1 MDSFSP
7 APLKTSGAFLGHSG
21 VPAPA
26 LRLKHCAKLDIVN
39 DHIKT
44 VTLYA
49 SKPPADF
56 VIDKGLAG
64 II

>member
-7 APLKTSGAFLGHSG
+7 APLVLSGAFWHSG
-21 VPAPA
+21 VPTPA
-26 LRLKHCAKLDIVN
+26 LHLKRYAKLDIVN
-39 DHIKT
+39 DNIKT

-56 VIDKGLAG
+56 VIDRGLAG